1 LLCNVLLVSAL
12 YQHKSPRDLD
22 VPSSLFHSYVPIFGL
37 YFQCIINSLHLV
49 RKAIDHAHLMRGHL
63 CITPMLIHVFSI
75 AEEDRRG
82 GAMEIEIREMS
93 IYIMHVLLPTNCR
106 LWKELLYIFQPV
118 SVHCFCI

>member
-1 LLCNVLLVSAL
+1 M
-12 YQHKSPRDLD
+12 
-22 VPSSLFHSYVPIFGL
+22 
-37 YFQCIINSLHLV
+37 HLV
-49 RKAIDHAHLMRGHL
+49 RKAIDHVHLMRGHL
-63 CITPMLIHVFSI
+63 CITPSMLIHVFSI